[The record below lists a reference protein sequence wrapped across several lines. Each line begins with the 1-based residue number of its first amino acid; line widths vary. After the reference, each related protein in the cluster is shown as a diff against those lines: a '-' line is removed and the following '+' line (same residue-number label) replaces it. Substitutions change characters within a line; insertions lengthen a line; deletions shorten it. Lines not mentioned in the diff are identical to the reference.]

1 MKLAIHCS
9 PNVAARV
16 LIDDHLKDMGLEYE
30 FGDSTT
36 LTIRQLKPEQ
46 QSELSSKLSRYGI
59 NIMEDVPNDLV
70 EQIKRT
76 VIEMVNKG
84 EDRPNINISNYLSKK
99 LNYSYGYLTAVFS
112 EATFTSIA
120 HFTIMQK
127 IERIKDMLINENFT
141 LTEISYQLGYSSVAY
156 LSNQFKMM
164 TGLTPTKFK
173 EIMLKKREADSVAKT
188 YISENPVKNG

>member
-1 MKLAIHCS
+1 MKLSIHAS
-9 PNVAARV
+9 PNVASRV
-16 LIDDHLKDMGLEYE
+16 LVEDHLKAMGVEYE
-30 FGDSTT
+30 FGNSTS
-36 LTIRQLKPEQ
+36 LTIRQLNSEQ
-46 QSELSSKLSRYGI
+46 QSELNSKLSRYGI
-59 NIMEDVPNDLV
+59 DLMEDVPNDLV

-76 VIEMVNKG
+76 VIEMVGKG
-84 EDRPNINISNYLSKK
+84 EDRPNINISDYLSQR

-112 EATFTSIA
+112 EATYTSIA

-127 IERIKDMLINENFT
+127 IERIKDMLINENIS

-173 EIMLKKREADSVAKT
+173 EIMLKKRKT
-188 YISENPVKNG
+188 